1 MGKTG
6 LKIQGNFRNGRS
18 ILQIIFKDQ
27 YNIHYNYDNGI
38 IGKHLQ
44 DKVGHM

>member
-6 LKIQGNFRNGRS
+6 LKIQGNFRNGQS
-18 ILQIIFKDQ
+18 ILQN
-27 YNIHYNYDNGI
+27 YLERSVYYNYDNGI
-38 IGKHLQ
+38 IGKHLK